1 MLKPFIALCI
11 LLAVG
16 KVIRVRVKFVQK
28 LYLPSAIVAGALG
41 LIIIQSLNRLG
52 YNKLVTDW
60 TSGWGSLPGFLI
72 NIVFAALF
80 LGVKIPSLKKVW
92 KKAGPQLAYG
102 QIVVWGQY
110 AVGLGLT
117 LLFISKVY
125 DLPSLFGVIIPVGF
139 EGGHGTAGGLREV
152 FEHYNWSQGTDFA
165 LASATFG
172 IITAIIIGMI
182 IINIAIAKGW
192 TKNVK
197 SYTELSAEES
207 AGIYPENKRPIAG
220 LQTVSPDSV
229 DTMALH
235 LSILGLAI
243 FVGFLIKSVLISIE
257 GMVPLLTQYKVFTGF
272 PLFPLAMIGG
282 LIVQSLLNTFSKDD
296 TNIIVDKLLMD
307 RWAGTALDF
316 LVISAIS
323 TIRIETVASG
333 LVPFLILVTF
343 GVIWNILCVL
353 FLAKKLL
360 PQDSWFERAIAEMGQ
375 SMGVTATGLLLLR
388 AVDPNNETDAA
399 EAFAYKQ
406 LLHEPFMGGGIWTS
420 TATPLIMIIGG
431 VPVLI
436 ISISAIAIWL
446 IVWYFLFRGKI

>member
-1 MLKPFIALCI
+1 MLKSFIALCI
-11 LLAVG
+11 LLALG
-16 KVIRVRVKFVQK
+16 KIIRVKVKFIQK
-28 LYLPSAIVAGALG
+28 LYLPSAIVAGVLG
-41 LIIIQSLNRLG
+41 LFSVQSLNYLG
-52 YNKLVTDW
+52 YNKFVGEW
-60 TSGWGSLPGFLI
+60 TAGWGSLPGFLI
-72 NIVFAALF
+72 NIVFGALF

-117 LLFISKVY
+117 LLFVSRVY
-125 DLPSLFGVIIPVGF
+125 NLPNLFGVIIPVGF

-172 IITAIIIGMI
+172 IVTAIIIGMVL
-182 IINIAIAKGW
+182 INIAIAKGW

-197 SYTELSAEES
+197 SYTELSDEES
-207 AGIYPENKRPIAG
+207 AGIYPEHKRPIAG

-235 LSILGLAI
+235 LSILGIAI
-243 FVGFLIKSVLISIE
+243 FVGFLIKTGLVYIE
-257 GMVPLLTQYKVFTGF
+257 GIVPLLDQYKVFTGF

-296 TNIIVDKLLMD
+296 TNVIVDKLLMD

-323 TIRIETVASG
+323 TIRIETIASG
-333 LVPFLILVTF
+333 FIPFLILVAF
-343 GVIWNILCVL
+343 GVLWNILCVR
-353 FLAKKLL
+353 FLARRLL
-360 PQDSWFERAIAEMGQ
+360 PKDSWFERAIAEMGQ

-388 AVDPNNETDAA
+388 AVDPHNETDAA

-420 TATPLIMIIGG
+420 TAIPLIMIIGG
-431 VPVLI
+431 VPVFI
-436 ISISAIAIWL
+436 IAISAITIWL

>member
-52 YNKLVTDW
+52 YNKLVSDW

-243 FVGFLIKSVLISIE
+243 FVGFLIKSVLVSIE

-420 TATPLIMIIGG
+420 TAIPLIMIIGG
-431 VPVLI
+431 LPVLI

>member
-1 MLKPFIALCI
+1 MLKSFIALCM

-16 KVIRVRVKFVQK
+16 KLIRVKVKFVQR
-28 LYLPSAIVAGALG
+28 LYLPSAIIAGVIG
-41 LIIIQSLNRLG
+41 LVSVQTLNHFG
-52 YNKLVTDW
+52 FEKFTAEW
-60 TSGWGSLPGFLI
+60 TNGWGSLPGFLI

-92 KKAGPQLAYG
+92 KKSGPQLAYG

-110 AVGLGLT
+110 AVGIGLT
-117 LLFISKVY
+117 MLFIAKVFS
-125 DLPSLFGVIIPVGF
+125 LPELFGVIIPVGF
-139 EGGHGTAGGLREV
+139 EGGHGTAGGLKEV

-182 IINIAIAKGW
+182 LINIAIMKGW
-192 TKNVK
+192 VKNVK
-197 SYTELSAEES
+197 SHAELSDEES
-207 AGIYPENKRPIAG
+207 AGIYPEKQRPSAG

-235 LSILGLAI
+235 LSILGLAV
-243 FVGFLIKSVLISIE
+243 FVGYIMKSGLVYIE
-257 GMVPLLTQYKVFTGF
+257 GMVPVLEHYKVFTGF

-282 LIVQSLLNTFSKDD
+282 LIVQSILNVSSKNK
-296 TNIIVDKLLMD
+296 TSIVDKLLMD

-316 LVISAIS
+316 LVMAAIS
-323 TIRIETVASG
+323 TIRIETISKG
-333 LVPFLILVTF
+333 FVPFIILVTF
-343 GVIWNILCVL
+343 GVLWNVFCVL
-353 FLAKKLL
+353 VLAKKLL
-360 PQDSWFERAIAEMGQ
+360 PADSWFERSIAEMGQ

-420 TATPLIMIIGG
+420 TAIPLIMILGG
-431 VPVLI
+431 MPVLM
-436 ISISAIAIWL
+436 ISLGAILIWIL
-446 IVWYFLFRGKI
+446 VWFFMFRGKM

>member
-420 TATPLIMIIGG
+420 TAIPLIMIIGG